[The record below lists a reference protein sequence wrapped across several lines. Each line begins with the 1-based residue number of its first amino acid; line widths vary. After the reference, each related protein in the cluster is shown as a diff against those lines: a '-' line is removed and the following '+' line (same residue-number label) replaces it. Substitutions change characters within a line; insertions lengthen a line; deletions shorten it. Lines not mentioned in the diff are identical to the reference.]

1 MTKKKIS
8 FEDSLED
15 TDFGLIISSKGEL
28 KGMYMPDGA
37 EDVDYVPEEIVQILY
52 QVYGMDIRYRFCYY
66 SLMRRN
72 RKPNPRE
79 YIEVRIKQL
88 IDDRRKAHDKMD
100 KEWYLRL
107 ISELRYV
114 LTVMDKEVDK

>member
-1 MTKKKIS
+1 
-8 FEDSLED
+8 
-15 TDFGLIISSKGEL
+15 
-28 KGMYMPDGA
+28 
-37 EDVDYVPEEIVQILY
+37 
-52 QVYGMDIRYRFCYY
+52 
-66 SLMRRN
+66 MRRN
-72 RKPNPRE
+72 RKPDPRE

-114 LTVMDKEVDK
+114 LTIMNKKVDK

>member
-1 MTKKKIS
+1 
-8 FEDSLED
+8 
-15 TDFGLIISSKGEL
+15 
-28 KGMYMPDGA
+28 
-37 EDVDYVPEEIVQILY
+37 
-52 QVYGMDIRYRFCYY
+52 
-66 SLMRRN
+66 MRRN

-88 IDDRRKAHDKMD
+88 IDDRRKAHEPMD

-114 LTVMDKEVDK
+114 LTIMNKEVDK